1 MYISLVRQKAVFR
14 LDEKGTEAAAVTM
27 VAVNERAALLESRP
41 RELHFDRP
49 FVYMILDLESRIP
62 LFVGIMDNPG

>member
-1 MYISLVRQKAVFR
+1 
-14 LDEKGTEAAAVTM
+14 M
-27 VAVNERAALLESRP
+27 VAVNECAALLESRP